1 MKRYT
6 LKMKRYTTLKMK
18 KYTTLKMK
26 KKYKKIKKRGG
37 TAKKKCIDF
46 CKNDFLPSERLIY
59 QKIARDNNEVYKER
73 TPKEDKYS
81 LKVCKKIYCNIGCIN
96 KYTDTGFYADI
107 KNDFKND
114 YSNEQIDKLKEKG
127 ALSGCIKY
135 DKYLDNYL

>member
-6 LKMKRYTTLKMK
+6 LKMK
-18 KYTTLKMK
+18 KYTLKMK

-37 TAKKKCIDF
+37 TTAKKKCFDF

-96 KYTDTGFYADI
+96 KYADTGLYADI